1 MKRFAI
7 PVLVGAL
14 LAAPGCIRLGGPDN
28 VSRYLSREAG
38 VDLQQEIGLTVTRSG
53 IWLAK
58 KGMKWA
64 DDVDISL
71 DGLRRVEVGVYTV
84 EGTRGD
90 AARALDINVFPTS
103 WDNWVRVQDEGEQV
117 FVMVRP
123 GETPEQI
130 REMLVVVA
138 EDEEW
143 VVIRLYGD
151 LDRIL
156 EDTLRFAFDQADRP
170 DLYDKTREERD
181 LPPLGD
187 IVEQDDL
194 AEGVAEAI
202 VD

>member
-1 MKRFAI
+1 MKRVVI
-7 PVLVGAL
+7 PVLLSAL
-14 LAAPGCIRLGGPDN
+14 IVAPGCIRLGGPDN
-28 VSRYLSREAG
+28 VSRHLSREAG

-58 KGMKWA
+58 KGLKWA

-84 EGTRGD
+84 KGTRGD
-90 AARALDINVFPTS
+90 AAEALDINVFPTG
-103 WDNWVRVQDEGEQV
+103 WDNWVEVQDDGAQV

-123 GETPEQI
+123 GEKPEEI
-130 REMLVVVA
+130 RGMLVIVA

-143 VVIRLYGD
+143 VVVRLYGD

-156 EDTLRFAFDQADRP
+156 EETMRFAFDQADRP

-187 IVEQDDL
+187 IVDEEDL
-194 AEGVAEAI
+194 AEGVTEAV